1 MKCHLFSQNSSVEA
15 AYVYYYPMAHSAAFS
30 ISLRYY
36 IVVFFGA
43 DADHSDLCSSGLLE
57 L

>member
-1 MKCHLFSQNSSVEA
+1 MKCHLFSHSLSVEA
-15 AYVYYYPMAHSAAFS
+15 AYVYYYHVAHSAAFS
-30 ISLRYY
+30 TSPRYY
-36 IVVFFGA
+36 IMVFFGP